1 MCKRL
6 ECIHTYVSMY
16 ESDER
21 HSDASLIFVQRGILE
36 DKQGQQQR
44 TNHPSGKYGGEK
56 CEKESKK
63 KSNFLPT

>member
-1 MCKRL
+1 
-6 ECIHTYVSMY
+6 MY